1 MCLEFFL
8 SCFSHNVFQEGCDC
22 NWSGG
27 AGLVEP
33 GAEQEEQEEE
43 EEEEKEEEEKEE
55 KEEEEKEEKEAGAA
69 FTELLLQPPETE
81 LENQRQI

>member
-1 MCLEFFL
+1 MK
-8 SCFSHNVFQEGCDC
+8 
-22 NWSGG
+22 
-27 AGLVEP
+27 
-33 GAEQEEQEEE
+33 
-43 EEEEKEEEEKEE
+43 EEEKEHNSIGGGVLVMNMEKEKEEKEE

>member
-1 MCLEFFL
+1 MSTNSAGRVLPLCLEFFS

-33 GAEQEEQEEE
+33 GAEQEEQEEK
-43 EEEEKEEEEKEE
+43 EEEEKEEERER
-55 KEEEEKEEKEAGAA
+55 GCV
-69 FTELLLQPPETE
+69 
-81 LENQRQI
+81 I

>member
-33 GAEQEEQEEE
+33 GAEQEE
-43 EEEEKEEEEKEE
+43 